1 MAQHSF
7 WSDVQL
13 TSASKER
20 SDGEGGGAGCNQS
33 INDGGNC
40 RLRVAGSGFSDALR
54 ARVGDGYELLQQSDI
69 QIGPVRAV
77 MITVTP
83 VISVRWQPMRLY

>member
-1 MAQHSF
+1 MTQHSF

-40 RLRVAGSGFSDALR
+40 RRHAAGSGLVTRCAPESAT
-54 ARVGDGYELLQQSDI
+54 VTNYNNPTPS
-69 QIGPVRAV
+69 QIGPARAV
-77 MITVTP
+77 
-83 VISVRWQPMRLY
+83 S